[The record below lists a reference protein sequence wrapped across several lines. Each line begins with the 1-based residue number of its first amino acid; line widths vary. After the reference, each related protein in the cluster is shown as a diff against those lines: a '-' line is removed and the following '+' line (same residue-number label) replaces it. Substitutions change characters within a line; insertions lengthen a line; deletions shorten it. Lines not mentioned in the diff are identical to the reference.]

1 MITIH
6 TPKNDYLL
14 DGELLTQMSFFSVM
28 FAAFGLLLTSN
39 F

>member
-1 MITIH
+1 MINIH

-14 DGELLTQMSFFSVM
+14 DGELLTQMSSFTLT
-28 FAAFGLLLTSN
+28 FAAFGLLISPI